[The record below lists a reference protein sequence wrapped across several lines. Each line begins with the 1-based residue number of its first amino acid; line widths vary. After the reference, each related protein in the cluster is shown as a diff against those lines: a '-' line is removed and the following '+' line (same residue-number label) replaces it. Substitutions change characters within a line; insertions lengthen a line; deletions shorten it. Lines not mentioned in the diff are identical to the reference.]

1 MRMLS
6 TALELAL
13 MGTMVAVPFMGL
25 FYAWGEW
32 QGTIHEVRLPIWR
45 HAAAVAGLISVTLQA
60 LSFLVLWVPV
70 SWHDAFLRR
79 AILVEFLLVFPTV
92 FSILVWKNR
101 ARWWLLASSILLCLD
116 SFLVA
121 VAEVAY

>member
-1 MRMLS
+1 MGMLS
-6 TALELAL
+6 TALEFVL
-13 MGTMVAVPFMGL
+13 MGTMVVVPFMGL

-32 QGTIHEVRLPIWR
+32 QFTIHKVRPPIWR
-45 HAAAVAGLISVTLQA
+45 RAAALAGLLSVTLQA

-79 AILVEFLLVFPTV
+79 AVPIEFLLVFPTV
-92 FSILVWKNR
+92 FSIFVWKSR
-101 ARWWLLASSILLCLD
+101 ARWWLLASSIFLCMD
-116 SFLVA
+116 SFVVV

>member
-13 MGTMVAVPFMGL
+13 MGTMLVVPFIGL

-32 QGTIHEVRLPIWR
+32 QYTIHKVRLPIWR
-45 HAAAVAGLISVTLQA
+45 QAAAVAGLLSVTLQA

-79 AILVEFLLVFPTV
+79 AVPIEFLLVFPTV
-92 FSILVWKNR
+92 LSIFVWKSR
-101 ARWWLLASSILLCLD
+101 TRWWLLASSIFLCMD
-116 SFLVA
+116 SFVVV